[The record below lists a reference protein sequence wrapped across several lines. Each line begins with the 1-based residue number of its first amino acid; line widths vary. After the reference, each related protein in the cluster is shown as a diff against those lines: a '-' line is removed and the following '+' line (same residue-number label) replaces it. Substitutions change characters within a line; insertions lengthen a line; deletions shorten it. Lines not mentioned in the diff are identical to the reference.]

1 MSAQAIDLAG
11 LYVSE
16 QGRLRHLINRIVGN
30 RTTAEDL
37 VQDTFINLMGPS
49 AKDEIKDEKAYVARI
64 ARNLAI
70 DHRRKQRTFVGLED
84 AELFALID
92 PTPSVETAMADRQ
105 ALLLTL
111 GIIATLPARTRKAF
125 EMHRLGERTL
135 AEIAQTLG
143 MSTAHAGRLVMD
155 GYRTVRD
162 RLREQ
167 DAG

>member
-1 MSAQAIDLAG
+1 MNTQAIDLAG

-16 QGRLRHLINRIVGN
+16 QGKLRRLINRIVGN
-30 RTTAEDL
+30 RTTTEDI

-49 AKDEIKDEKAYVARI
+49 VSTEIKDEKAYLARI

-70 DHRRKQRTFVGLED
+70 DHRRQQRTFVGLED

-92 PTPSVETAMADRQ
+92 PTPSAEVAMADRQ

-111 GIIATLPARTRKAF
+111 DIIASLPVRTRKAF
-125 EMHRLGERTL
+125 EMHRLGNQTL
-135 AEIAQTLG
+135 AEIARALG

-155 GYRTVRD
+155 GYRIVRD

-167 DAG
+167 GE